1 MGRSQSLDNGKNA
14 LVIQENA
21 SYPTYEYPTAWKLGF
36 ILLSLVLGS
45 LLVAIDTTIISV
57 AIPKI
62 STDFKALNDV
72 GWYGSAYLV
81 TLTAFQ
87 PTVGNVY
94 KLFSPKI
101 AYIVSIV
108 VFEVGSTICAAAPT
122 SSIFIAGRAIAGIG
136 AAGLIQGALAIVT
149 YIAPLEKRPM
159 FIGLVVSVFGISACG
174 GPILGGILTDRVGWR
189 WCFWVNV
196 PMGAAIFILVI
207 FSLKLKG
214 TQNPMQRFPIRLKL
228 QHMDPI
234 GIILLLGA
242 VCCLLLVLQQGGN
255 AWPWNSGKVIGLL
268 IGSVILSLLF
278 GLWQYRLGD
287 KATIPLR
294 ILRNRT
300 VLMGSLFLAL
310 SNSSSYVV
318 SHLVYGIFGYTE

>member
-1 MGRSQSLDNGKNA
+1 MAVSQALDNGTNA
-14 LVIQENA
+14 LLAGENA
-21 SYPTYEYPTAWKLGF
+21 SNTTYEYPTTWKLGF

-45 LLVAIDTTIISV
+45 LLVAVDTTIISV
-57 AIPKI
+57 AIPHI
-62 STDFKALNDV
+62 STDFKALHDV

-94 KLFSPKI
+94 KLFSPKV

-122 SSIFIAGRAIAGIG
+122 SSIFIVGRAIAGIG
-136 AAGLIQGALAIVT
+136 AAGLIQGALAVVT

-159 FIGLVVSVFGISACG
+159 FIGLVVSVFGISACS
-174 GPILGGILTDRVGWR
+174 GPILGGVLTDRVGWR
-189 WCFWVNV
+189 WCFWINV
-196 PMGAAIFILVI
+196 PMGAAILALVV
-207 FSLKLKG
+207 FSLKLKS
-214 TQNPMQRFPIRLKL
+214 TQNPMRRLSKRLKL
-228 QHMDPI
+228 QHMDPL

-242 VCCLLLVLQQGGN
+242 VCCLLLVLQQGGS
-255 AWPWNSGKVIGLL
+255 AWQWNSGRVIGLL
-268 IGSVILSLLF
+268 IGFVVLSLLF
-278 GLWQYRLGD
+278 GLWQYWLGD
-287 KATIPLR
+287 IATIPLR
-294 ILRNRT
+294 VLRNRT

-318 SHLVYGIFGYTE
+318 CTLVHGICG